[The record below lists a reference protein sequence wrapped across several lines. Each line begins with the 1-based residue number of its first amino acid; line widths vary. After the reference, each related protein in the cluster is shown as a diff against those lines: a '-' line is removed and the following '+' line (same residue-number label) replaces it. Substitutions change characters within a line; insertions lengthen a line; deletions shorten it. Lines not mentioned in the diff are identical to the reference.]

1 MANANSTTSD
11 DISRLRETVTHMDA
25 LSQKTFDEIVAIS
38 RLANEALKADPDARA
53 RFNHVI
59 IALGAMESRAEDTMN
74 DINATAEQVGCNY
87 KAARQ
92 EVTA

>member
-1 MANANSTTSD
+1 MTTKPTTSD
-11 DISRLRETVTHMDA
+11 DISRLREAVTHMDA

-38 RLANEALKADPDARA
+38 RLASEALKSNPDARA
-53 RFNHVI
+53 KFDHVI
-59 IALGAMESRAEDTMN
+59 IALSAIEFRAEDTMN

-87 KAARQ
+87 KSARQ